1 MPLEKLIIISMIR
14 LYGGA
19 HLRRNSMRTSG
30 VTKPGEYKMSITYRK
45 RQSLFT
51 KAEHVWRVEEDTLVT
66 SEPAGTESR
75 VFWKDVTGVRLAYAP
90 TRMKTWRYVFVVELK
105 NGRKIEIDNGHFA
118 GLADFKGRSN
128 FYVPFVR
135 AALERIRILAPDAR
149 VRIGSGVIS
158 YVLTLSFV
166 AVATAALAI
175 VLFVLPTPLD
185 YLSYPST
192 VKLVIIILFSPIL
205 IRWTVK
211 ARPRTISLDEI
222 PRDALPK
229 IEETG
234 AR

>member
-1 MPLEKLIIISMIR
+1 
-14 LYGGA
+14 
-19 HLRRNSMRTSG
+19 MRTSG
-30 VTKPGEYKMSITYRK
+30 VAKLGEYEMSVAYRK

-51 KAEHVWRVEEDTLVT
+51 KAEHEWRVEEDTLVT
-66 SEPAGTESR
+66 CDPAGTESR
-75 VFWKDVTGVRLAYAP
+75 VFWQDVIGVRLAYAP

-105 NGRKIEIDNGHFA
+105 NGHKIEIDNGHFA
-118 GLADFKGRSN
+118 GPADFKDRSN

-149 VRIGSGVIS
+149 VRIGSGALS
-158 YVLTLSFV
+158 YFLTLSFV
-166 AVATAALAI
+166 AVVITALTI

-185 YLSYPST
+185 YLGYPST
-192 VKLVIIILFSPIL
+192 VKLVIIIVFSPIL

-222 PRDALPK
+222 PSDALPK
-229 IEETG
+229 IEESG